1 MWNEN
6 LDVVSYNHKG
16 ETSMR
21 SKQQISLIGL
31 VLALSLLLTAGIAA
45 AHDGPVPAAD
55 GEVIAEGFNGPQGL
69 LVDGDGNVWVIDS
82 GLGGEGDIKWIS
94 AETGEEVDAKV
105 GDSAQVARINAGDNS
120 VDMIAA
126 LPSVNLGAEAIGGA
140 RLALLDGTL
149 YATVGQGIGAPES
162 EVPDNFGGVLTI
174 GADGA
179 LALVA
184 STWDFEVANNPHPSI
199 LDSHP
204 YGLEPGPDGML
215 YIADA
220 GGNDLLKLDPAT
232 GEISVVAVFD
242 PIPGV
247 FPRPDY
253 GGEMLTDAVPTD
265 VVFDGEGNVY
275 VSYLSGA
282 PFVPG
287 SAKVVMVAPDG
298 TVSDYAT
305 GYTMLTDLAWGPDG
319 HLYGVQF
326 GVFGEQGPTP
336 NSGSVVD
343 IHPGEE
349 PVVAIEGLSF
359 PIAIDFNEAGDAFV
373 AINAVGPPGSGAVL
387 AFHGLAPGEMMEEEE
402 EHHEAPHWGY
412 EGEVGPEHW
421 GELNPDWA
429 LCSTGVEQSP
439 VDIPAD
445 TVVNPAD
452 ITFGYDPSQ
461 LTIVNNGHTI
471 QVNYDPGSTIEV
483 GGKSYELKQ
492 FHFHALSEHTM
503 AGANTPMEMHLVHQ
517 AEDGQ
522 YAVVGVFINSGDAN
536 AAFEP
541 IWANLPAEAGDPT
554 AIDGVMVNADDL
566 LPGERTYYR
575 YNGSFTTPPCTEGVQ
590 WLVLNTDISLSDE
603 QIGAFTDIVDGNY
616 RPVQALNDR
625 EFFLTSP
632 AMEEPAPEPTATPAP
647 APETLPETGA
657 DLSGSTPVWPVWV
670 FVVVAGA
677 LVGGFVVYRRRA
689 A

>member
-1 MWNEN
+1 
-6 LDVVSYNHKG
+6 
-16 ETSMR
+16 MR
-21 SKQQISLIGL
+21 SKRQISLISL
-31 VLALSLLLTAGIAA
+31 ILALSLLLTAGIAA
-45 AHDGPVPAAD
+45 AHDGEPVPAAD
-55 GEVIAEGFNGPQGL
+55 GEVIATGFNGPQGL
-69 LVDGDGNVWVIDS
+69 LLDGDGNVWVIDS

-94 AETGEEVDAKV
+94 GETGEEVDAKV
-105 GDSAQVARINAGDNS
+105 GDSAQVARINAADNS
-120 VDMIAA
+120 VELIAA
-126 LPSVNLGAEAIGGA
+126 LTSVNLGQEAIGGA

-149 YATVGQGIGAPES
+149 YATVGQGIGAPDIEL
-162 EVPDNFGGVLTI
+162 PDNFGGVLSI
-174 GADGA
+174 GADGT
-179 LALVA
+179 VTEIA
-184 STWDFEVANNPHPSI
+184 STWDFEVAKNPHPNV

-204 YGLEPGPDGML
+204 YGLQAGPDGML
-215 YIADA
+215 YVADA
-220 GGNDLLKLDPAT
+220 GGNDLLKVDPAT
-232 GEISVVAVFD
+232 GEVTLVAVFD
-242 PIPGV
+242 AIPGV

-265 VVFDGEGNVY
+265 VVFDAEGNAY

-305 GYTMLTDLAWGPDG
+305 GYTMLTDLEWGPNG

-336 NSGSVVD
+336 DSGAVVD

-349 PVVAIEGLSF
+349 PIVVVEGLSF

-373 AINAVGPPGSGAVL
+373 AINSVGPPGSGAVV
-387 AFHGLAPGEMMEEEE
+387 AFHGVAPGEMMEEGEEE

-429 LCSTGVEQSP
+429 LCSTGEEQSP
-439 VDIPAD
+439 VDIPASAAL
-445 TVVNPAD
+445 NPDD
-452 ITFGYDPSQ
+452 ILFGYDPSQ

-492 FHFHALSEHTM
+492 FHFHALSEHTVD
-503 AGANTPMEMHLVHQ
+503 GVNTPMEMHLVHQ

-541 IWANLPAEAGDPT
+541 IWANLPAEAGDPM

-590 WLVLNTDISLSDE
+590 WLVLNTSISLSE
-603 QIGAFTDIVDGNY
+603 GQIGDFTAIVDGNY
-616 RPVQALNDR
+616 RPVLPMNDR

-632 AMEEPAPEPTATPAP
+632 AMEEPTPTPEPAPTPAP
-647 APETLPETGA
+647 TPDTLPETGA
-657 DLSGSTPVWPVWV
+657 DLSESTPVWPTWV
-670 FVVVAGA
+670 FVVMAGVV
-677 LVGGFVVYRRRA
+677 VGGFVLYRRRVA
-689 A
+689 

>member
-1 MWNEN
+1 
-6 LDVVSYNHKG
+6 
-16 ETSMR
+16 MR
-21 SKQQISLIGL
+21 SKRQISLIGL
-31 VLALSLLLTAGIAA
+31 ILALSLLLTAGIAT

-55 GEVIAEGFNGPQGL
+55 GEVIAQGFNGPQGV

-82 GLGGEGDIKWIS
+82 GLGGDTDIQWIS
-94 AETGEEVDAKV
+94 PETGEAVDAKL
-105 GDSAQVARINAGDNS
+105 GESAQIARINAADNS
-120 VDMIAA
+120 VDQIAA
-126 LPSVNLGAEAIGGA
+126 LPSVNLGSEALGGA

-149 YATVGQGIGAPES
+149 YATVGQGIGSADT
-162 EVPDNFGGVLTI
+162 VLPDNFGGVLSV
-174 GADGA
+174 GADGV
-179 LALVA
+179 LAMA
-184 STWDFEVANNPHPSI
+184 ANTWAFELANNPHPSI

-204 YGLEPGPDGML
+204 YGLQAGPDGML
-215 YIADA
+215 YVADA
-220 GGNDLLKLDPAT
+220 GGNDLLKVDPAT
-232 GEISVVAVFD
+232 GEVSVVAVFD

-265 VVFDGEGNVY
+265 VVFDADGNAY
-275 VSYLSGA
+275 VSFLSGA

-319 HLYGVQF
+319 NLYGVQF
-326 GVFGEQGPTP
+326 GIFGEQGPTP
-336 NSGSVVD
+336 NSGAVVHIKGGTD
-343 IHPGEE
+343 FD
-349 PVVAIEGLSF
+349 VAIEGLSF
-359 PIAIDFNEAGDAFV
+359 PISLDFNEAGDAFV
-373 AINAVGPPGSGAVL
+373 AINAVGPPGSGAVV
-387 AFHGLAPGEMMEEEE
+387 AFHGIAAGEMMMEEE
-402 EHHEAPHWGY
+402 HHAPHWAY
-412 EGEVGPEHW
+412 KGEAGPENW
-421 GELNPDWA
+421 GELSPDWA
-429 LCSTGVEQSP
+429 LCSAGVEQSP

-445 TVVNPAD
+445 TLLNPAD
-452 ITFGYDPSQ
+452 IAFGYDPSQ
-461 LTIVNNGHTI
+461 LTILNNGHTI

-503 AGANTPMEMHLVHQ
+503 AGVNTPMEMHLVHQ
-517 AEDGQ
+517 AADGQ

-590 WLVLNTDISLSDE
+590 WLVLNTDISLSDG
-603 QIGAFTDIVDGNY
+603 QISAFTDIVDGNY
-616 RPVQALNDR
+616 RPVLALNDR
-625 EFFLTSP
+625 EFFLTTP
-632 AMEEPAPEPTATPAP
+632 AAEPTAAPTAAPTPAP
-647 APETLPETGA
+647 TPDTLPETGA
-657 DLSGSTPVWPVWV
+657 DLSESTPVWPAWV
-670 FVVVAGA
+670 FVVMAGVI
-677 LVGGFVVYRRRA
+677 VGGFVLYRRRVA
-689 A
+689 